1 MKKKLLFVALV
12 ALAFTTKGQGSGF
25 GAGIMLGSPTG
36 LSAKYWI
43 SGDRAID
50 GGLAW
55 GVWRGSYIHLHAD
68 YLFHNM
74 ELLKVAKGKLPL
86 YYGPGLRM
94 RSWSGGRYWH
104 KGEWRDYDG
113 SYVDLGVRFPVGLAY
128 LFDGAPVDVFVE
140 LVPTLDLIPATSFDL
155 DAAIGARYWF

>member
-1 MKKKLLFVALV
+1 
-12 ALAFTTKGQGSGF
+12 
-25 GAGIMLGSPTG
+25 MLGSPTG

>member
-12 ALAFTTKGQGSGF
+12 ALAVTTKGQGSGF

-36 LSAKYWI
+36 ISAKYWI

-104 KGEWRDYDG
+104 KGCLLY
-113 SYVDLGVRFPVGLAY
+113 
-128 LFDGAPVDVFVE
+128 
-140 LVPTLDLIPATSFDL
+140 TS
-155 DAAIGARYWF
+155 RCV